1 MIGAIVIEDFL
12 WLILAV
18 GLMPLCYGDWQAWML
33 LIESMIYFFFVVDP
47 SKVEFPFI
55 SSSSS
60 SSSSPPLIVKRS
72 SSSSSSNSTIQM
84 KCHQR
89 QQQAQQQR
97 WRNSL
102 QSMGVQ
108 MSIVLVPALLQA
120 MAIHIDNKNSNSNY
134 DYDHDY
140 SQLWKKYNKL
150 VTILAIPQMSISFF
164 LCAITVFIDPALLV
178 LDIPT
183 TRTATAT
190 SIPITLVFVIVWFLF
205 RPMII
210 PKNITKSFTFGE
222 LRVVSLLLLV
232 VVMEF
237 VRKMTTTTIITTINE
252 STTDNHYT
260 TATTTAISSSSP
272 TSTISSLYS
281 LVALSG
287 SVSCCIFAYLG
298 SGSSCNRKNILSWW
312 WRLGLNVVGPL
323 VVVERSLY
331 LYSYTTISS
340 ISSYRYFLPLSLQW
354 LIEFLS
360 EKENGHQRI
369 WGILYWVIVLVIASY
384 PTFRLLSLQP
394 PTTESANNKNKNEQ
408 SVVVTRK
415 WFHLIAVLLFGPIT
429 WQFPQLMSLSY
440 AIATCILIV
449 LETLR
454 SDDAPLLQSFY
465 FAFLDDKKDKGECII
480 ISHVF
485 LIVGCAIPLW
495 IDQVISSTNDDDAD
509 FSSSSSSL
517 LLAEFGVISIG
528 VGDAMGAVIGKSIGK
543 HHWGM
548 NQRTLEGS
556 LAMWLS
562 MIGIGMLVCTSKQ
575 EYGALLLATTFTTI
589 LEAFTVQLDN
599 LVLPISGSTI
609 ILLILAY

>member
-47 SKVEFPFI
+47 SKLEFPFI

-72 SSSSSSNSTIQM
+72 SSSSNSTIQM
-84 KCHQR
+84 KHHQR
-89 QQQAQQQR
+89 QQQAQRQR

-252 STTDNHYT
+252 STTVNHYT

-272 TSTISSLYS
+272 TTTIYS

-298 SGSSCNRKNILSWW
+298 SGSYCNRKNILSWW

-394 PTTESANNKNKNEQ
+394 STTESANSKNKNEQ

-465 FAFLDDKKDKGECII
+465 FAFLDDKKDKGE
-480 ISHVF
+480 
-485 LIVGCAIPLW
+485 W
-495 IDQVISSTNDDDAD
+495 
-509 FSSSSSSL
+509 
-517 LLAEFGVISIG
+517 
-528 VGDAMGAVIGKSIGK
+528 DAMGAVIGKSIGK

-562 MIGIGMLVCTSKQ
+562 MIGIGMLVCTSMQ
-575 EYGALLLATTFTTI
+575 EYGHCYSLPHLRRYSKPLRFNWTI
-589 LEAFTVQLDN
+589 LYYRFQVQPL
-599 LVLPISGSTI
+599 
-609 ILLILAY
+609 YC

>member
-1 MIGAIVIEDFL
+1 MIGAVVIEDFI

-47 SKVEFPFI
+47 TKIELPFI
-55 SSSSS
+55 SSLSSS

-84 KCHQR
+84 KHHQR

-120 MAIHIDNKNSNSNY
+120 MAIHIDNKNSNY

-140 SQLWKKYNKL
+140 SQLWIKYNKL

-237 VRKMTTTTIITTINE
+237 VRKMTTTTTINE

-272 TSTISSLYS
+272 TTTISSLYS
-281 LVALSG
+281 LVAISG
-287 SVSCCIFAYLG
+287 SVSCCVFAYLG
-298 SGSSCNRKNILSWW
+298 SGSYCNRKNILSWW

-394 PTTESANNKNKNEQ
+394 STTESANSKNKNEQ

-509 FSSSSSSL
+509 FSSSSSSSSL

-562 MIGIGMLVCTSKQ
+562 MIGIGMLVCTSMQ

>member
-1 MIGAIVIEDFL
+1 MIGAVIEDFL
-12 WLILAV
+12 WLILAA
-18 GLMPLCYGDWQAWML
+18 GLMPLCYGDWQAWIL
-33 LIESMIYFFFVVDP
+33 LIESMISLFFVVDP
-47 SKVEFPFI
+47 TKVEEFSFMR
-55 SSSSS
+55 
-60 SSSSPPLIVKRS
+60 SSSPPLIV
-72 SSSSSSNSTIQM
+72 NATIQM
-84 KCHQR
+84 KHHHR
-89 QQQAQQQR
+89 T

-120 MAIHIDNKNSNSNY
+120 MAIHIDNKNSININN
-134 DYDHDY
+134 DDLDDY
-140 SQLWKKYNKL
+140 SQLWKKYSKL
-150 VTILAIPQMSISFF
+150 MTILTIPKMSISVV
-164 LCAITVFIDPALLV
+164 LCAITVFIDPTLLV
-178 LDIPT
+178 LEIPT
-183 TRTATAT
+183 TATTTTTT
-190 SIPITLVFVIVWFLF
+190 SAISITVFFIIVWFVV

-232 VVMEF
+232 IVMEY
-237 VRKMTTTTIITTINE
+237 VRRMTTTITSTINE
-252 STTDNHYT
+252 SSTVDYN
-260 TATTTAISSSSP
+260 ANTTT
-272 TSTISSLYS
+272 TISSLYS

-287 SVSCCIFAYLG
+287 SVSSCVFAYLG
-298 SGSSCNRKNILSWW
+298 SGSYCNRKILLSWW

-323 VVVERSLY
+323 LVVERSLY
-331 LYSYTTISS
+331 LYYYTTTSS
-340 ISSYRYFLPLSLQW
+340 LSSLSSYRYFLPLSLQW
-354 LIEFLS
+354 LTEFLLD
-360 EKENGHQRI
+360 KENGYQRI
-369 WGILYWVIVLVIASY
+369 WGILYWVIILVIASY
-384 PTFRLLSLQP
+384 PTYRLLSLQP
-394 PTTESANNKNKNEQ
+394 STTESNKNKQ

-465 FAFLDDKKDKGECII
+465 FAFLDDKKDKGEYII

-495 IDQVISSTNDDDAD
+495 INQVISSTNDDDAD

-528 VGDAMGAVIGKSIGK
+528 VGDAMGAVIGKSMGK

-562 MIGIGMLVCTSKQ
+562 MIGIGMLVCTSMQ
-575 EYGALLLATTFTTI
+575 EYVALLLATTFTTI

-609 ILLILAY
+609 ILLILAYS